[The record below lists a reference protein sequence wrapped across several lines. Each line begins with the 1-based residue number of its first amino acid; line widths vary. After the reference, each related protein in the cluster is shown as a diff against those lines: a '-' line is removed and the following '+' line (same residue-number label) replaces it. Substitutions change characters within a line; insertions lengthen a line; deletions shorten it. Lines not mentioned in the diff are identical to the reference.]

1 MPRNVAIGLG
11 LMEFPFSGVGGFWRW
26 VDLCEAGGV
35 DSLWQTDRMVSREP
49 ILECMSVMAA
59 LAGRT
64 RRLKFGVNVLSL
76 ALRDPVLVA
85 KQCATIDVLS
95 EGRLLPAFGIGSP
108 LAPEWRTL
116 NLDTKTRGR
125 KTDEGLEIIRRL
137 WREDK
142 VDFEG
147 VHYHLSGASISPKP
161 VQPDLPMWI
170 GGSSEAAIRRTA
182 RFGTGWQAGAETP
195 DAGRPKSSP
204 RIRAAAAAEGRT
216 IDDDHYGAGI
226 PFRFGRPDDPG
237 LDRLF
242 DAYRKRTGRDPLAL
256 FRDRRRRGDR
266 RAHRR
271 LCRGRHLQI
280 HPAPGGP
287 RRRRDAGADP
297 PADRGGLA
305 ARRRALAEARKTP
318 RRRGVRVARQPPLF
332 DDAALAQR
340 RDLLRPNSR
349 SRRGSRRCAGRRS
362 GTGSAP
368 VPACRRI

>member
-11 LMEFPFSGVGGFWRW
+11 LMEFPFAGVAGFWRW
-26 VDLCEAGGV
+26 VDWCGPGV
-35 DSLWQTDRMVSREP
+35 LDWRGQPARSVSREP

-76 ALRDPVLVA
+76 AFRDPVLLA

-137 WREDK
+137 WSEDE

-182 RFGTGWQAGAETP
+182 QIGTGWQAGGETP
-195 DAGRPKSSP
+195 TQVAPVIAA
-204 RIRAAAAAEGRT
+204 IRSAAAAEGRE

-226 PFRFGRPDDPG
+226 AYRFGRDDDPG
-237 LDRLF
+237 LERLF
-242 DAYRKRTGRDPLAL
+242 
-256 FRDRRRRGDR
+256 
-266 RAHRR
+266 
-271 LCRGRHLQI
+271 
-280 HPAPGGP
+280 
-287 RRRRDAGADP
+287 
-297 PADRGGLA
+297 
-305 ARRRALAEARKTP
+305 
-318 RRRGVRVARQPPLF
+318 
-332 DDAALAQR
+332 
-340 RDLLRPNSR
+340 
-349 SRRGSRRCAGRRS
+349 
-362 GTGSAP
+362 
-368 VPACRRI
+368 